1 MRHIDSMSKLK
12 DAVAFEWYAQ
22 RNPLVVYKEK
32 AFQKFED
39 LINEIEF
46 KVVKS
51 MFSIKKE
58 EEVSEENVEI
68 SINELENMMK
78 DFQEKIEENKI
89 ENEKNGENILR
100 SKIRV

>member
-1 MRHIDSMSKLK
+1 
-12 DAVAFEWYAQ
+12 
-22 RNPLVVYKEK
+22 
-32 AFQKFED
+32 
-39 LINEIEF
+39 
-46 KVVKS
+46 

-89 ENEKNGENILR
+89 ENEKNGENLSFFVSIF
-100 SKIRV
+100 